1 MTRLFGTDSA
11 WGSALF
17 EWWSGL
23 DKNRGARAELRRCN
37 TPLEVM
43 MTPSFHYAR
52 RRLLERRL
60 DEEESRNDRLPLVIG
75 LASHVTSSLQRDAHV
90 ALPSLPDAFSR
101 GDRPKVSPLRFRQI
115 LEAHDDDELFTRVRR
130 VLPMVRN
137 EISVFSLANDLY
149 WWGDRTRK
157 RWVYDYRWPTS
168 DAA

>member
-1 MTRLFGTDSA
+1 MKRTFDPDSA
-11 WGSALF
+11 WGATLF

-52 RRLLERRL
+52 RRLLERRS
-60 DEEESRNDRLPLVIG
+60 EEEDNRNDRLPLVIG
-75 LASHVTSSLQRDAHV
+75 LASHVTSTPQRDAHI

-115 LEAHDDDELFTRVRR
+115 LEARDDDELFTRVRR

-149 WWGDRTRK
+149 WWGDRARK
-157 RWVYDYRWPTS
+157 RWVYDYRWPTP